1 MKRFILGF
9 IVGVVVCHYA
19 EERKK
24 KMLADDLKAT
34 GDAVAKAAGSS
45 VDVVSS
51 AMANATGAS
60 PTSEEAAS

>member
-9 IVGVVVCHYA
+9 IVGVALCHYA

-24 KMLADDLKAT
+24 KMLADDVKAAGEAIAT
-34 GDAVAKAAGSS
+34 AAGSS

-51 AMANATGAS
+51 AVTNATGTA